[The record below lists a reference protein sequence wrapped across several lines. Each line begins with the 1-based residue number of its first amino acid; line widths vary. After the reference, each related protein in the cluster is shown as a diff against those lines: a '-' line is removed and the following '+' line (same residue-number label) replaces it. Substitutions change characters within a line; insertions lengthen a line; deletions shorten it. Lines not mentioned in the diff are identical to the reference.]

1 VSSVQKQGAS
11 KYKGLGKKT
20 NQNFKCMERQKQ
32 TFIKCILKKKSCIQ
46 RARLENNVSPLAL
59 NYGIVLPTGLL
70 FCFINW
76 IKES

>member
-1 VSSVQKQGAS
+1 MTRVQKQGAS

-20 NQNFKCMERQKQ
+20 NQNLKSLERQKQ
-32 TFIKCILKKKSCIQ
+32 ALTKCILKKSYIQ
-46 RARLENNVSPLAL
+46 RARLENNVSLLAL
-59 NYGIVLPTGLL
+59 NYGIGLPMGLL